1 MEDWICLMRLPGLST
16 FSKWVEIDP
25 SRLLFR
31 GDKLP
36 KPMDVCFL
44 TIRAADLTFVR
55 WFFNPRRLAESYFY
69 IRVGVSSIEGIV
81 PCLTL

>member
-1 MEDWICLMRLPGLST
+1 MEDWIYLMRSPGLLT

-44 TIRAADLTFVR
+44 TILAADLIFVW
-55 WFFNPRRLAESYFY
+55 WFFNPRRLAESYLC
-69 IRVGVSSIEGIV
+69 IRVGVSSIEGMV